1 MSDPFY
7 MNNLCNLDTPKGR
20 AYSYINTY
28 NVERA
33 FRDNY
38 TRYEYSFIEFYAE
51 HLCDLS
57 RAFKG
62 DMQMVLLLA
71 TVAQVALRADMIV
84 ENSGG
89 RVQELPPSRR
99 GITTYRLADV
109 TGIPRETTRRKLT
122 AMEKMGWLTRENN
135 FWCLAYEGDDA
146 KIHQDLAD
154 VIDRSFR
161 RAARFYVAVTPLVN
175 S

>member
-20 AYSYINTY
+20 AHLYINTY

-89 RVQELPPSRR
+89 RVQELPLH
-99 GITTYRLADV
+99 G
-109 TGIPRETTRRKLT
+109 
-122 AMEKMGWLTRENN
+122 
-135 FWCLAYEGDDA
+135 
-146 KIHQDLAD
+146 
-154 VIDRSFR
+154 
-161 RAARFYVAVTPLVN
+161 VALQPIAWRT
-175 S
+175 